1 MSSIVPCTDWLRL
14 YKCLLWNREEEGV
27 EGTADERTDATWSLY
42 SKTESCH
49 TRACA
54 EGCWVFYLL
63 PLHFCKELFKCRRHF
78 CQWNLKSED
87 LPPTSE
93 CLSHHIKRANFQAF
107 VWNRALVP
115 LQNIPS
121 PDEHGWKQENGKLF
135 PVLMTRS
142 PAPEGMTELTTCRCT
157 TSECKRSCSCR
168 KSNLSCTEACLCM
181 ADEGCC
187 NPLNEELLS
196 DNDSSASDTEWQL
209 LFFMSVCKLHV
220 LIRSLPLPIQIRTTG
235 R

>member
-1 MSSIVPCTDWLRL
+1 MQRDLCTLGQNPAIHEPAQ
-14 YKCLLWNREEEGV
+14 KAAESFIC
-27 EGTADERTDATWSLY
+27 SLY
-42 SKTESCH
+42 TSTKNFSNVDDA
-49 TRACA
+49 RY
-54 EGCWVFYLL
+54 FL
-63 PLHFCKELFKCRRHF
+63 F
-78 CQWNLKSED
+78 CQRNLKSED

-107 VWNRALVP
+107 VWNRALVT

-121 PDEHGWKQENGKLF
+121 PDEHGWKLKNGKLF

-168 KSNLSCTEACLCM
+168 KSNLPGREACLCM

-196 DNDSSASDTEWQL
+196 DNDSSASDTE
-209 LFFMSVCKLHV
+209 
-220 LIRSLPLPIQIRTTG
+220 
-235 R
+235 